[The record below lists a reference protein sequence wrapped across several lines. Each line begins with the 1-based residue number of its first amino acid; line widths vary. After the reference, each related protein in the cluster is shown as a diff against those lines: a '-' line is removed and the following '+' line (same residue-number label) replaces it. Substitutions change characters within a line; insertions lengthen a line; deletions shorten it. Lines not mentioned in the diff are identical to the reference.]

1 MRPCYSDV
9 LAAVRRHRVQV
20 SSSERASALYSP
32 RIHHPRLG
40 PARLRVHRT
49 TLGASVLA
57 ALLTLGSATAT
68 QHVRTQASSKSDT
81 NNANNSAP
89 YRETRRIILPDE
101 ELSGG
106 ITVDSTTQT
115 LYVARRTHI
124 SVLKDSGQVVAS
136 VADTKDVVAVALVPD
151 IDRGFAAA
159 ANKNSITVFD
169 SNSFA
174 KITSLAVPGRDG
186 KNLAYDAASRRLF
199 VMNNRSQSVVAVSVD
214 DPKVLATIP
223 LVDDPESAVSDG
235 KGRLYVVL
243 ADPAE
248 IAVIDTAK
256 LSLLER
262 LQLSPCNEPRG
273 VALDSKA
280 RRLFVGCSNG
290 MLVVLDP
297 ESPKLVAHLTV
308 EEGTGDVVLDAA
320 AHVVFTANSAGT
332 VTVISEEFPDKYRI
346 LATIP
351 TARGASHLAIDQ
363 RTHEVFVP
371 LPKSASD
378 RRRDEKSKA
387 AGAVIVVIGRS

>member
-1 MRPCYSDV
+1 
-9 LAAVRRHRVQV
+9 L
-20 SSSERASALYSP
+20 
-32 RIHHPRLG
+32 LG
-40 PARLRVHRT
+40 
-49 TLGASVLA
+49 
-57 ALLTLGSATAT
+57 
-68 QHVRTQASSKSDT
+68 
-81 NNANNSAP
+81 
-89 YRETRRIILPDE
+89 E

-106 ITVDSTTQT
+106 ITVDSTAQR
-115 LYVARRTHI
+115 LFVPRRTHI
-124 SVLKDSGQVVAS
+124 GVLNESGQVVGA
-136 VADTKDVVAVALVPD
+136 VADTKDVAAVILIPE

-159 ANKNSITVFD
+159 AFKNSLTVFD

-174 KITSLAVPGRDG
+174 KITSLTVPGRDG
-186 KNLAYDAASRRLF
+186 KNLAYDAASRRVF
-199 VMNNRSQSVVAVSVD
+199 VMNNRSQSIVALSVD
-214 DPKVLATIP
+214 QPKILATIP

-297 ESPKLVAHLTV
+297 DSPKLVAHLTV

-320 AHVVFTANSAGT
+320 AHVVFTANAAGT
-332 VTVISEEFPDKYRI
+332 VSVISEEFPDKYRI

-351 TARGASHLAIDQ
+351 TARGASHLAIDP

-371 LPKSASD
+371 LPKSTSAH
-378 RRRDEKSKA
+378 RQHAKNNA
-387 AGAVIVVIGRS
+387 AGAVIMVIGKS